1 MGCIRFGVENMKNPR
16 NNDSIAMIIISII
29 IAIFLWYMIKSGGIV
44 VGCPA
49 SPH

>member
-1 MGCIRFGVENMKNPR
+1 MKNPR

-29 IAIFLWYMIKSGGIV
+29 IAIFLWFMIKNGAIV

-49 SPH
+49 PLH

>member
-1 MGCIRFGVENMKNPR
+1 MKDPR
-16 NNDSIAMIIISII
+16 KNDAIVMMIVSII

-49 SPH
+49 PTI

>member
-1 MGCIRFGVENMKNPR
+1 MKDPR
-16 NNDSIAMIIISII
+16 KKDSITMIIVSII

-49 SPH
+49 PII